1 MGRSCDRREAGKTTQ
16 EIPME
21 IKSSKEETKKCWKD
35 QVKRDMRKINRVEEG
50 LGEMEA
56 TSS

>member
-1 MGRSCDRREAGKTTQ
+1 MGRSCDRREAGKTIQ

-21 IKSSKEETKKCWKD
+21 IKSNKETKKCWKD